1 MQNKTHIVNLIASF
15 YAMTY
20 DNRTLDR
27 DYRTEFVGLLRHLH
41 ERAFPGYKFD
51 PKELLAQAE
60 RQLRGNE
67 QAVEHYTTVSFQFE
81 PLSGGGD
88 NLVIKS
94 GATGVTAE
102 HPDGT
107 LGIWTD
113 NQAIDAQIQSIL
125 KERSE
130 KQEDTNS

>member
-1 MQNKTHIVNLIASF
+1 MQNKTHIVNLIAGF
-15 YAMTY
+15 YAVTY
-20 DNRTLDR
+20 DNRTLDL

-88 NLVIKS
+88 KLVINI
-94 GATGVTAE
+94 GATGETLA
-102 HPDGT
+102 HPNGT

-113 NQAIDAQIQSIL
+113 DLKIDAQIQSFL
-125 KERSE
+125 EAVS
-130 KQEDTNS
+130 

>member
-1 MQNKTHIVNLIASF
+1 MKNTINIIDIIAGF
-15 YAMTY
+15 YAVTY
-20 DNRTLDR
+20 ENRTLDR
-27 DYRTEFVGLLRHLH
+27 DYRAEFVGLIRHLH

-67 QAVEHYTTVSFQFE
+67 WAMEHYDTVSFQFE

-88 NLVIKS
+88 KLVIKS

-107 LGIWTD
+107 LGIWAND
-113 NQAIDAQIQSIL
+113 KDIDAQIQSIL
-125 KERSE
+125 KERS
-130 KQEDTNS
+130 

>member
-15 YAMTY
+15 YTMTY

-27 DYRTEFVGLLRHLH
+27 DYRTEFVGLFRHLH
-41 ERAFPGYKFD
+41 ERAFPEYKFD

-60 RQLRGNE
+60 RQLGNVW
-67 QAVEHYTTVSFQFE
+67 AADHYSTVSFQFE

-88 NLVIKS
+88 KLVIKS
-94 GATGVTAE
+94 GATVVTAE

>member
-1 MQNKTHIVNLIASF
+1 MKNTKDIIDIIAGF
-15 YAMTY
+15 YAVTY
-20 DNRTLDR
+20 ANRTLDR
-27 DYRTEFVGLLRHLH
+27 DNRAEFVGLLRHLH
-41 ERAFPGYKFD
+41 ERAFPAYKFD

-60 RQLRGNE
+60 RQLRGNVW
-67 QAVEHYTTVSFQFE
+67 AADHYSTVSFQFE

-88 NLVIKS
+88 KLVIKS
-94 GATGVTAE
+94 GATSVTAE

-107 LGIWTD
+107 LEIWTD